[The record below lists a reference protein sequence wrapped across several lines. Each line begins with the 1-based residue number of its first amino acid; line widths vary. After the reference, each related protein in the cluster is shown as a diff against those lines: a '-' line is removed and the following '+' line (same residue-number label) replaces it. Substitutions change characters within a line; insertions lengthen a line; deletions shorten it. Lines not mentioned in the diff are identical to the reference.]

1 MVLIDL
7 LVGSTW
13 YRQMHWQIGCYRS
26 KGEDGSRVNHLGQ
39 LEDGKKYIDKV
50 CKFNKSRKYFSNAG

>member
-39 LEDGKKYIDKV
+39 LEDGKNI
-50 CKFNKSRKYFSNAG
+50 